1 MTTLP
6 QAQVKTL
13 IAIFALAALAVS
25 AGNANAYVNKS
36 RIHKAYGHVNESP
49 IRTATTVRAEQ
60 FAPLTAKGGPLHDCV
75 HVAFP
80 QCSDNELNDR

>member
-6 QAQVKTL
+6 QVKTL
-13 IAIFALAALAVS
+13 IATFALAALAVS

-36 RIHKAYGHVNESP
+36 RIHKAYGHVNKSP
-49 IRTATTVRAEQ
+49 IQAATTVRPEQ

-80 QCSDNELNDR
+80 QCSDSEVK